1 MKVETTWIPWTHA
14 RLSYDSG
21 YGAGIKSPG
30 WYHHL
35 WTTRDLIAQRWLSHV
50 ARLLRQEDF
59 DASPAQVVETV
70 RLAEALAAL
79 RERPLPG
86 LIELTEATQAVLCFG
101 SDVPLR
107 IIHDKLI
114 VGDMLGTVPESTP
127 TVPLQTDLQAEQ
139 KRLRMPMNPISK
151 QYDLDLRSAND
162 LSRSHLLHR
171 LHLLGIPWG
180 ELEKVKGKSGT
191 FHEIWRVRWQPD
203 FSLTL
208 IERGIWGRTI
218 VEAATSYACS
228 LARKASELPALTAL
242 LQRTLLSALPIATD
256 FVMHRVEDQA
266 AVASDIRH
274 LMEALPH
281 LAQIARYG
289 DVRKTDL
296 KAVSHAIEGLVTRI
310 CIGLPGACASLNDDA
325 AEEMFEHMQRV
336 HSSIA
341 LLEVEEYSRSWKDL
355 LHRMSG
361 DPGLHGLIAGR
372 CCRMLLDLHSINEEE
387 AARLFGLAL
396 SIAVEPKQAASWA
409 EGFLKG
415 SGLLIIH
422 DDALWDVID
431 GWISNLT
438 PETFEQILP
447 LMRRTFSSFAPAE
460 RRQMGERVASGPA
473 RTIRRSH
480 ANQHF
485 NERRASLVLPV
496 ICAALG
502 LKFEAQEQ

>member
-59 DASPAQVVETV
+59 DASPAHVVETV

-114 VGDMLGTVPESTP
+114 VGDLLGTVPESTP

-139 KRLRMPMNPISK
+139 KRLRIPMDPISK
-151 QYDLDLRSAND
+151 QYDLDLRSTND

-218 VEAATSYACS
+218 LEAATSYACS
-228 LARKASELPALTAL
+228 
-242 LQRTLLSALPIATD
+242 
-256 FVMHRVEDQA
+256 
-266 AVASDIRH
+266 VAKKRPNY
-274 LMEALPH
+274 PH
-281 LAQIARYG
+281 
-289 DVRKTDL
+289 
-296 KAVSHAIEGLVTRI
+296 
-310 CIGLPGACASLNDDA
+310 
-325 AEEMFEHMQRV
+325 
-336 HSSIA
+336 
-341 LLEVEEYSRSWKDL
+341 
-355 LHRMSG
+355 
-361 DPGLHGLIAGR
+361 
-372 CCRMLLDLHSINEEE
+372 
-387 AARLFGLAL
+387 
-396 SIAVEPKQAASWA
+396 
-409 EGFLKG
+409 
-415 SGLLIIH
+415 
-422 DDALWDVID
+422 
-431 GWISNLT
+431 
-438 PETFEQILP
+438 
-447 LMRRTFSSFAPAE
+447 
-460 RRQMGERVASGPA
+460 
-473 RTIRRSH
+473 
-480 ANQHF
+480 
-485 NERRASLVLPV
+485 
-496 ICAALG
+496 
-502 LKFEAQEQ
+502 